1 MEEKSTIKEA
11 FTELAPRYEKVVDNE
26 LQKFWG
32 WSYEN
37 FIENLLNHTKTS
49 PGEHVL
55 DVATGTCLIPRRL
68 IENKRQVKITGV
80 DITHAM
86 LKNGKEKNIKT
97 GTDSEIYLATGDAM
111 LMPFKRNSF
120 EVVMCGLATH
130 HMDVNKLLGEIYRVL
145 KTEGR
150 FSLADVGGSRLWR
163 IPIVSFLIKIL
174 AYIYFL
180 ITENKERAWAEA
192 TAVANVQT
200 TDSWCETLKKSGFI
214 NIEIEK
220 LHSKS
225 FWVPD
230 PLLIQATK
238 PKYFPGEEKE

>member
-1 MEEKSTIKEA
+1 MEEKTTIKEA
-11 FTELAPRYEKVVDNE
+11 FTELAPRYEKVVDKE

-37 FIENLLNHTKTS
+37 FIESLILNTKTI
-49 PGEHVL
+49 PGEHIL
-55 DVATGTCLIPRRL
+55 DIATGTCLIPRRL
-68 IENKRQVKITGV
+68 IENKRQVKITGI

-86 LKNGKEKNIKT
+86 LKHGKEKIIKS
-97 GTDSEIYLATGDAM
+97 GMDSNIYLATGDAM

-120 EVVMCGLATH
+120 ELAMCGLATH
-130 HMDVNKLLGEIYRVL
+130 HMNVSKLLGEVYRVL
-145 KTEGR
+145 KPDGR
-150 FSLADVGGSRLWR
+150 FSLADVGGSSLWR
-163 IPIVSFLIKIL
+163 KPIASFFIKIL

-180 ITENKERAWAEA
+180 ITENKDRAWAEA

-200 TDSWCETLKKSGFI
+200 TDSWFEKLTKVGFT

-220 LHSKS
+220 LPSKS

-238 PKYFPGEEKE
+238 PKYFPGEE

>member
-1 MEEKSTIKEA
+1 MEEKTTIKEA
-11 FTELAPRYEKVVDNE
+11 FTELAPRYEKVVDKE

-37 FIENLLNHTKTS
+37 FIESLILNTKTI
-49 PGEHVL
+49 PGEHIL
-55 DVATGTCLIPRRL
+55 DIATGTCLIPRRL
-68 IENKRQVKITGV
+68 IENKRQVKITGI

-86 LKNGKEKNIKT
+86 LKHGKEKIIKS
-97 GTDSEIYLATGDAM
+97 GMDSNIYLATGDAM

-120 EVVMCGLATH
+120 ELAMCGLATH
-130 HMDVNKLLGEIYRVL
+130 HMNVSKLLGEVYRVL
-145 KTEGR
+145 KPDGR
-150 FSLADVGGSRLWR
+150 FSLADVGGSSLWR
-163 IPIVSFLIKIL
+163 KPIASFFIKIL

-180 ITENKERAWAEA
+180 ITENKDRAWAEA
-192 TAVANVQT
+192 TAVENVQT
-200 TDSWCETLKKSGFI
+200 TDSWFEKLTKVGFT

-220 LHSKS
+220 LPSKS

-238 PKYFPGEEKE
+238 PKYFPGEE

>member
-1 MEEKSTIKEA
+1 MEEKTTIKEA
-11 FTELAPRYEKVVDNE
+11 FTELAPRYEKVVDKE

-37 FIENLLNHTKTS
+37 FIESLILNTKTI
-49 PGEHVL
+49 PGEHIL
-55 DVATGTCLIPRRL
+55 DIATGTCLIPRRL
-68 IENKRQVKITGV
+68 IENKRQVMITGI

-86 LKNGKEKNIKT
+86 LKHGKDKIIKS
-97 GTDSEIYLATGDAM
+97 GMDSNIYLATGDAM

-120 EVVMCGLATH
+120 ELAMCGLATH
-130 HMDVNKLLGEIYRVL
+130 HMNVSKLLGEVYRVL
-145 KTEGR
+145 KPDGR
-150 FSLADVGGSRLWR
+150 FSLADVGGSSLWR
-163 IPIVSFLIKIL
+163 KPIASFFIKIL

-180 ITENKERAWAEA
+180 ITENKDRAWAEA

-200 TDSWCETLKKSGFI
+200 TDSWFEKLTKVGFT

-220 LHSKS
+220 LPSKS

-238 PKYFPGEEKE
+238 PKYFPGEE

>member
-1 MEEKSTIKEA
+1 MEDKTTIKDA
-11 FTELAPRYEKVVDNE
+11 FTELAPRYEKVVDKE

-37 FIENLLNHTKTS
+37 FIENLITNTRTN
-49 PGEHVL
+49 PGEHIL
-55 DVATGTCLIPRRL
+55 DIATGTCLIPRQL
-68 IENKRQVKITGV
+68 VENKRQVKITGV

-86 LKNGKEKNIKT
+86 LKNGKEKNIKS
-97 GTDSEIYLATGDAM
+97 GMDSNINLTTGDAM

-120 EVVMCGLATH
+120 ELAMCGLATH
-130 HMDVNKLLGEIYRVL
+130 HMNVSILLGEIFRVL
-145 KTEGR
+145 KPEGR
-150 FSLADVGGSRLWR
+150 FSLADVGGSSLWR
-163 IPIVSFLIKIL
+163 KPIVSFFIKIL
-174 AYIYFL
+174 AYFYFL
-180 ITENKERAWAEA
+180 ITENKDRAWAEA

-200 TDSWCETLKKSGFI
+200 ADSWNETLKKVGFT

-220 LHSKS
+220 LPSKS

-230 PLLIQATK
+230 PLLIRATK